1 MLTRICI
8 AYSRISITELAFR
21 KTGPGVPVHRR
32 KARAGREFLVSDV
45 FILGLAMAVFYFDVG
60 FASTFISMVS
70 SHCIPGCKRTFY

>member
-1 MLTRICI
+1 MTPGPRGHMLTRICI

-45 FILGLAMAVFYFDVG
+45 FHSWPRDGCILLRRRVCVHFHFDG
-60 FASTFISMVS
+60 
-70 SHCIPGCKRTFY
+70 K